1 MDSPPS
7 ECFWIISDLE
17 TNHGSQH
24 FAFSPIFVTSNQPF
38 FRGIF
43 HDSEKKHH
51 VSQDNPW
58 FSLKKTGQNQHRIFQ
73 GHPGPVP
80 SQASKGVLLQRF
92 HHVPG
97 PC

>member
-43 HDSEKKHH
+43 HDSQKKN
-51 VSQDNPW
+51 QDGLE
-58 FSLKKTGQNQHRIFQ
+58 F
-73 GHPGPVP
+73 
-80 SQASKGVLLQRF
+80 VLTTSTYLNENGDMRYTM
-92 HHVPG
+92 G
-97 PC
+97 GLGYLEISGWIW